1 MAETSDA
8 LLSAVVTATPEIAA
22 FVSAGGEVL
31 WINPAFVTRWPCAD
45 QSTATGL
52 LHVIHP
58 DDRAVVQEA
67 WTVVSAGGP
76 RTEVRRAR
84 LGCDGTYGDG
94 SVRLTRVEHGE
105 SVGSIVI
112 HVHELDSAGTTRG
125 MDPLTG
131 LVERQGLMT
140 ELDVMLAE
148 GKCAGLAL
156 LDLDD
161 FH

>member
-84 LGCDGTYGDG
+84 LGCDGTYGG
-94 SVRLTRVEHGE
+94 GPGPPPRLEPRQ
-105 SVGSIVI
+105 
-112 HVHELDSAGTTRG
+112 AGGR
-125 MDPLTG
+125 
-131 LVERQGLMT
+131 
-140 ELDVMLAE
+140 
-148 GKCAGLAL
+148 
-156 LDLDD
+156 
-161 FH
+161 